1 MASKVMDLIYW
12 KDTER
17 TGMVFTGLVVGLLS
31 LFQLSIITVLST
43 LSLAIVCFTISVR
56 IYCKLLNA
64 LQLRDGAHPF
74 QTYLEVDIGLSGDQA
89 EHYMQRTIFLCFA
102 ALDTLKRLVF
112 VASLFDSLK
121 FLLLMYLVTYL
132 GALCN
137 GLTLLIIVVIAIF
150 SVPLFYSRHQ
160 EKVDSWVSKVQA
172 HVDNIKDILNR
183 LAQGGGPAPDPTPGG
198 AKPKSQ

>member
-12 KDTER
+12 KDIER
-17 TGMVFTGLVVGLLS
+17 TGMIFTGLVVGLLS

-56 IYCKLLNA
+56 IYCQLLHA

-74 QTYLEVDIGLSGDQA
+74 QTYLEMDIGLTGEQT
-89 EHYMQRTIFLCFA
+89 EQYMQKLIVLCCSA
-102 ALDTLKRLVF
+102 VDTLKRLIF
-112 VASLFDSLK
+112 VGSLFNSLK

-132 GALCN
+132 GALFN
-137 GLTLLIIVVIAIF
+137 GLTLLIIVVIAVF

-160 EKVDSWVSKVQA
+160 EKADSIIAKVQG
-172 HVDNIKDILNR
+172 HVDNIKDILLR

>member
-31 LFQLSIITVLST
+31 LFQLSIITVLSI

-56 IYCKLLNA
+56 IYCKVLHA

-74 QTYLEVDIGLSGDQA
+74 QTYLDVDIGLSGDQA

-150 SVPLFYSRHQ
+150 SVPLFYSRYQ
-160 EKVDSWVSKVQA
+160 EKVDNWVSKVQA